1 MVTIKDVAKAA
12 GVPEKTVMRALAGK
26 IMGKRRDARERAERV
41 RKAAE
46 ELGYVPS
53 GLASSLRRGKTRTIG
68 LLTGYITN
76 RFFASLTETVMDECE
91 KYGYHVRL
99 ELTRQKSD
107 KTLEC
112 LADLRRARVDG
123 IFYATPCFPEVREEL
138 ERIQRSGMPVIFPVG
153 RDCSGAFKTVFAEL
167 KEKGCRHI
175 TFAPWHAYPGE
186 IIQEESICRELCAE
200 YGFDFS
206 VFPLYSLGD
215 AEKLAELHPETL
227 ICTAPHF
234 VRHFCKVKDADCRT
248 AIVGIYDEWNV
259 VDHPGELTGI
269 LLAQSEEA
277 VRCAV
282 RNLIAAAEGEEN
294 APPGLFPVTYYPQK
308 DFHKIVLKD
317 LFAKHLQNE

>member
-53 GLASSLRRGKTRTIG
+53 GIASSLRKGKTRTIG

-76 RFFASLTETVMDECE
+76 RFFASLAETVMDECE
-91 KYGYHVRL
+91 KYNYHVRL

-112 LADLRRARVDG
+112 IDDLRRARVDG
-123 IFYATPCFPEVREEL
+123 IFYASPCFPEVREEL
-138 ERIQRSGMPVIFPVG
+138 ERVQRSGIPVMSPAG
-153 RDCSGAFKTVFAEL
+153 RDCSGALKLAFADL
-167 KEKGCRHI
+167 KAKGCRHI

-186 IIQEESICRELCAE
+186 IIPEESLCRELCME
-200 YGFDFS
+200 YGLDFS
-206 VFPLYSLGD
+206 VFHLHSLAD
-215 AEKLAELHPETL
+215 AEKLAELYPETL
-227 ICTAPHF
+227 VCTAPHF
-234 VRHFCKVKDADCRT
+234 VRHFCKVKAADCRST
-248 AIVGIYDEWNV
+248 IIGIYDEWNV
-259 VDHPGELTGI
+259 VDHPAELTGI
-269 LLAQSEEA
+269 LLTPSEES

-282 RNLIAAAEGEEN
+282 RNLIAAAEGAEA
-294 APPGLFPVTYYPQK
+294 APLELFPVTYYPQK